1 MNNKS
6 KSKKYHVYS
15 KNMHIIQN
23 KYLIKLI
30 YYYFLMGNS
39 VCFHRVV
46 TLEDALISS
55 HITQQKEKRVGPL
68 ILALLRTLAAEK
80 ITSQHESFIGSG
92 LSAINNVCVHPQPKC
107 FGSFSRR
114 FILLLNWPLVCV
126 CVCEIICIHVL
137 CPSSRVRRC

>member
-1 MNNKS
+1 
-6 KSKKYHVYS
+6 
-15 KNMHIIQN
+15 MHIIQE

-30 YYYFLMGNS
+30 YYYFLMVSSQWKMLSYPVILHNKRKNVS
-39 VCFHRVV
+39 V
-46 TLEDALISS
+46 
-55 HITQQKEKRVGPL
+55 L
-68 ILALLRTLAAEK
+68 ILALLHTLDAEK

-114 FILLLNWPLVCV
+114 FILPLNRPLVCV
-126 CVCEIICIHVL
+126 SEIICKRVL